1 MNLKPATSALL
12 AASFVLTLNG
22 CASQSHTEKHH
33 YTPGLGEIM
42 SLTSMRHAKLWFAG
56 QGQNWDLAEYELEEL
71 QEGFEDAGAFHPT
84 HKDIKEP
91 IPQLITKTMDAAVAG
106 LAIAVKAKNVALFT
120 QHFDAVTAGCNA
132 CHQATAFGFNVV
144 TRPSFNPFANQAFTS
159 SVK

>member
-1 MNLKPATSALL
+1 MNLKTITATLL
-12 AASFVLTLNG
+12 TTAFALTLGG
-22 CASQSHTEKHH
+22 CASNSHTENHH

-71 QEGFEDAGAFHPT
+71 QEGFEDAEAFHPT

-91 IPQLITKTMDAAVAG
+91 IPQLITKTMGAAVAE
-106 LAIAVKAKNVALFT
+106 LAIAIKAKNTTLFT

-144 TRPSFNPFANQAFTS
+144 TRPNHNPFANQSFTAS
-159 SVK
+159 GK